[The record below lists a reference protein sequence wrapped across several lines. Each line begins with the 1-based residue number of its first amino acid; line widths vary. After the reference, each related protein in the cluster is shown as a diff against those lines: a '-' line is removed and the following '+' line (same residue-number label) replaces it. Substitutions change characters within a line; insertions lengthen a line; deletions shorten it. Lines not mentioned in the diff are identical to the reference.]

1 LDRQN
6 GAQQLV
12 RLARV
17 GGNVG
22 VGVQAEQLWTDFV
35 LLVFDNFDLVSLLQ
49 VILRDFVKALVV
61 K

>member
-17 GGNVG
+17 GGYVG

-35 LLVFDNFDLVSLLQ
+35 LLVFDNFDLVSLL
-49 VILRDFVKALVV
+49 
-61 K
+61 